1 MIEKEITKFEK
12 EILLQQ
18 RIEQLE
24 TELKEFSDLQ
34 KKVYSER
41 LQKSIVGLEN
51 RILRAKKIAV
61 QQLIQLSSTLIIFD
75 FFRHISYFL
84 YYLRTFIFNRISY
97 IICFIFI
104 IISYV

>member
-51 RILRAKKIAV
+51 RIKRIKK
-61 QQLIQLSSTLIIFD
+61 L
-75 FFRHISYFL
+75 L
-84 YYLRTFIFNRISY
+84 YTN
-97 IICFIFI
+97 
-104 IISYV
+104 